1 MFALSA
7 CVDNINHHR
16 EDVLILLAALNKTSD
31 QRYFSDNFKDSSQ
44 KDCTHH
50 EKLLQRWTV
59 F

>member
-50 EKLLQRWTV
+50 EKLLQR
-59 F
+59 